1 MVNGKEEK
9 VSDDKRIADTG
20 GSNDMAVTEL
30 AAVATLRA
38 EISVIIGKIG
48 KMSNH
53 RSYSLAITKLDEARH
68 WLNDRKD
75 RLPSQR

>member
-1 MVNGKEEK
+1 MDHEEKK
-9 VSDDKRIADTG
+9 VSDDKRIADDG